1 MSMTMTWFDSNS
13 SRSKKKTFSCS
24 LSLILSRCLSYCTKA
39 VQLACWVNILL
50 TYYILLQYCTGQVL
64 IIVAYLILT
73 CTTLQWAAAAMYW
86 IWDYSAH
93 VAAAP
98 FFSHFVT
105 SESHKTEMW
114 IITELAAITTE
125 LHWNTYKIQWSKH
138 ENILQQN
145 LRSFVVLVQ

>member
-73 CTTLQWAAAAMYW
+73 CTTLLTVGC
-86 IWDYSAH
+86 SN
-93 VAAAP
+93 VLNLRLLSTAAP